1 MSLILSGTDGL
12 SDVDGT
18 AATPAIRGTDAN
30 TGIFFP
36 AADTIAFSEGGA
48 EVIRIDASGRLLI
61 GNTASVA
68 DAQGFTPS
76 VQVSGT
82 GALASMSIARYS
94 ANASYSALLFEKSRG
109 ATVGTNTI
117 VSNASGK
124 QLIILLN

>member
-1 MSLILSGTDGL
+1 M
-12 SDVDGT
+12 
-18 AATPAIRGTDAN
+18 
-30 TGIFFP
+30 
-36 AADTIAFSEGGA
+36 
-48 EVIRIDASGRLLI
+48 LI

-82 GALASMSIARYS
+82 GALACMSIARYS

-117 VSNASGK
+117 VSNGDNLGGISFQGANGT
-124 QLIILLN
+124 